1 MMSRDWAATA
11 WVAGFLAVL
20 ISYAGPLVIF
30 IQAAQVGNISN
41 AELTSWIWAI
51 SLGAGVSGLWLSWW
65 LKQPIITAWSAP
77 GTALLLTLFP
87 GVGMPEVVGAYLT
100 AAAIVIAIGV
110 SGWFEKIVNFI
121 PKGIAAGMMAGIL
134 LQFGLQAFHASMD
147 LPSVVFAML
156 AAYLISKRLWPR
168 YAIVLVALTG
178 FAVAF
183 AMGTTNLQALGLT
196 IATPVF
202 VAPRFDVGV
211 FFSFTVPL
219 VLVSLTGQYL
229 PGMAVLQ
236 LAGYQTPSRAVV
248 TGTGLASLLTACFGG
263 ITIVLAAITA
273 ALCTGKDAHPEPGKR
288 YIAGIANGVF
298 YLIGSA
304 FAGSIVQV
312 FTAFP
317 SALIAALAG
326 LALIGAIVSNI
337 RILVAEDAYVEPSVI
352 AFLATASG
360 MSLFGLGSAFW
371 GVVFGMASYWLLARP
386 QKRVNE
392 KEE

>member
-1 MMSRDWAATA
+1 MISKDWAITA

-30 IQAAQVGNISN
+30 IQAAQAGNVSN

-51 SLGAGVSGLWLSWW
+51 SLGSGVSGLLLSWW

-100 AAAIVIAIGV
+100 AAVIVIGIGV
-110 SGWFEKIVNFI
+110 SGYFEKIVRFI

-134 LQFGLQAFHASMD
+134 FQFGVQAFRASMD

-156 AAYLISKRLWPR
+156 AVYLVSKRLWPR
-168 YAIVLVALTG
+168 YSIVLVALTG

-183 AMGTTNLQALGLT
+183 AMGTTNLQVFSLT

-202 VAPRFDVGV
+202 VAPRFDIGV

-236 LAGYQTPSRAVV
+236 LAGYRTPSRAVV
-248 TGTGLASLLTACFGG
+248 TGTGVASLITACFGG

-273 ALCTGKDAHPEPGKR
+273 ALCTGKDAHPDPSKR

-298 YLIGSA
+298 YLVGAA
-304 FAGSIVQV
+304 FAGSIVQL

-337 RILVAEDAYVEPSVI
+337 RILVGEGAYVEPSVI
-352 AFLATASG
+352 TFLATASG
-360 MSLFGLGSAFW
+360 MSLFGLGAAFW
-371 GVVFGMASYWLLARP
+371 GVVFGMASFWLLGKP
-386 QKRVNE
+386 QKLVGE
-392 KEE
+392 KE

>member
-1 MMSRDWAATA
+1 MISKDWAITA

-30 IQAAQVGNISN
+30 IQAAQAGNVSN

-51 SLGAGVSGLWLSWW
+51 SLGSGVSGLLLSWW

-100 AAAIVIAIGV
+100 AAVIVIGIGV
-110 SGWFEKIVNFI
+110 SGYFEKIVRFI

-134 LQFGLQAFHASMD
+134 FQFGMQAFRASMD
-147 LPSVVFAML
+147 LPSVVFAMV
-156 AAYLISKRLWPR
+156 AVYLVSKRLWPR
-168 YAIVLVALTG
+168 YSIVLVALTG

-183 AMGTTNLQALGLT
+183 AMGTTNLQVFSLT

-202 VAPRFDVGV
+202 VAPRFDIGV

-236 LAGYQTPSRAVV
+236 LAGYRTPSRAVV
-248 TGTGLASLLTACFGG
+248 TGTGVASLITACFGG

-273 ALCTGKDAHPEPGKR
+273 ALCTGKDAHPDASKR

-298 YLIGSA
+298 YLVGAA
-304 FAGSIVQV
+304 FAGSIVQL

-337 RILVAEDAYVEPSVI
+337 RILVGEGAYVEPSVI
-352 AFLATASG
+352 TFLATASG
-360 MSLFGLGSAFW
+360 MSLFGLGAAFW
-371 GVVFGMASYWLLARP
+371 GVEFGMASFWLLGRP
-386 QKRVNE
+386 QELGRE
-392 KEE
+392 K

>member
-1 MMSRDWAATA
+1 MISKDWAITA

-30 IQAAQVGNISN
+30 IQAAQAGNVSN

-51 SLGAGVSGLWLSWW
+51 SLGSGVSGLLLSWW

-100 AAAIVIAIGV
+100 AAVIVIGIGV
-110 SGWFEKIVNFI
+110 SGYFEKIVRFI

-134 LQFGLQAFHASMD
+134 FQFGMQAFRASMD
-147 LPSVVFAML
+147 LPSVVFAMV
-156 AAYLISKRLWPR
+156 AVYLVSKRLWPR
-168 YAIVLVALTG
+168 YSIVLVALTG

-183 AMGTTNLQALGLT
+183 AMGTTNLQVLGLT

-202 VAPRFDVGV
+202 VVPQFNIGV

-236 LAGYQTPSRAVV
+236 LAGYRTPSRAVV

-273 ALCTGKDAHPEPGKR
+273 ALCTGKDAHPDANKR

-298 YLIGSA
+298 YLVGGA
-304 FAGSIVQV
+304 FAGSIVQI
-312 FTAFP
+312 FAAFP

-337 RILVAEDAYVEPSVI
+337 RILAGEGAYIEPSVI
-352 AFLATASG
+352 TFLATASG
-360 MSLFGLGSAFW
+360 MSLFGLGAAFW
-371 GVVFGMASYWLLARP
+371 GVVFGMASFWLLGRP
-386 QKRVNE
+386 QELGRE
-392 KEE
+392 K

>member
-1 MMSRDWAATA
+1 MMPKDWAVTA

-30 IQAAQVGNISN
+30 IQAAQAGNISH

-51 SLGAGVSGLWLSWW
+51 SLGSGVSGLLLSWW

-100 AAAIVIAIGV
+100 AAVIVIVIGI
-110 SGWFEKIVNFI
+110 SGYFEKIVRFI

-134 LQFGLQAFHASMD
+134 FQFGMQAFRASMD
-147 LPSVVFAML
+147 LPSVVFAMV

-168 YAIVLVALTG
+168 YTIVLVALTG

-183 AMGTTNLQALGLT
+183 AMGTTNLQVLALT
-196 IATPVF
+196 VATPVF
-202 VAPRFDVGV
+202 VAPQFSIGV

-236 LAGYQTPSRAVV
+236 LAGYRTPSRAVV

-273 ALCTGKDAHPEPGKR
+273 ALCTGKDAHPDANKR

-298 YLIGSA
+298 YLVGGA
-304 FAGSIVQV
+304 FAGSIVQI
-312 FTAFP
+312 FAAFP

-337 RILVAEDAYVEPSVI
+337 RILAGEGAYIEPSVI
-352 AFLATASG
+352 TFLATASG
-360 MSLFGLGSAFW
+360 MSLFGLGAAFW
-371 GVVFGMASYWLLARP
+371 GVVFGMASFWLLGRP
-386 QKRVNE
+386 QELGRE
-392 KEE
+392 K

>member
-1 MMSRDWAATA
+1 MIPKDWAVTA

-20 ISYAGPLVIF
+20 ISYAGPLVIL
-30 IQAAQVGNISN
+30 IQAAQAGNVSN

-51 SLGAGVSGLWLSWW
+51 SLGSGVSGLLLSWW

-100 AAAIVIAIGV
+100 AAVIVIGIGV
-110 SGWFEKIVNFI
+110 SGYFEKIVRFI

-134 LQFGLQAFHASMD
+134 FQFGMQAFRASMD
-147 LPSVVFAML
+147 LPSVVFAMV
-156 AAYLISKRLWPR
+156 AVYLVSKRLWPR
-168 YAIVLVALTG
+168 YSIVLVALTG

-183 AMGTTNLQALGLT
+183 AMGTTNLQVFSLT

-202 VAPRFDVGV
+202 VAPRFDIGV

-236 LAGYQTPSRAVV
+236 LAGYRTPSRAVV
-248 TGTGLASLLTACFGG
+248 TGTGVASLITACFGG

-273 ALCTGKDAHPEPGKR
+273 ALCTGKDAHPDASKR

-298 YLIGSA
+298 YLVGAA
-304 FAGSIVQV
+304 FAGSIVQL

-337 RILVAEDAYVEPSVI
+337 RILVGEGAYVEPSVI
-352 AFLATASG
+352 TFLATASG
-360 MSLFGLGSAFW
+360 MSLFGLGAAFW
-371 GVVFGMASYWLLARP
+371 GVVFGMASFWLLGKP
-386 QKRVNE
+386 QKLVGE
-392 KEE
+392 KE

>member
-1 MMSRDWAATA
+1 MMPKDWAVTA

-20 ISYAGPLVIF
+20 ISYAGPLVIL
-30 IQAAQVGNISN
+30 IQAAQAGNVSN

-51 SLGAGVSGLWLSWW
+51 SMGAGVSGLLLSWW

-100 AAAIVIAIGV
+100 AAVIVIVIGI
-110 SGWFEKIVNFI
+110 SGYFEKIVRFI

-134 LQFGLQAFHASMD
+134 FQFGMQAFRASMD
-147 LPSVVFAML
+147 LPSVVFAMV

-168 YAIVLVALTG
+168 YTIVLVALTG

-183 AMGTTNLQALGLT
+183 AMGTTNLQVLAFT
-196 IATPVF
+196 VATPVF
-202 VAPRFDVGV
+202 VAPQFSIGV

-236 LAGYQTPSRAVV
+236 LAGYRTPSTAVV

-273 ALCTGKDAHPEPGKR
+273 ALCTGKDAHPDASKR
-288 YIAGIANGVF
+288 YIAGIANGIF
-298 YLIGSA
+298 YLVGGA

-337 RILVAEDAYVEPSVI
+337 RILAGEGTYVEPSVI
-352 AFLATASG
+352 TFLATASG
-360 MSLFGLGSAFW
+360 MSLFGLGAAFW
-371 GVVFGMASYWLLARP
+371 GVVFGMASYWLLGKP
-386 QKRVNE
+386 QKLGEE
-392 KEE
+392 K